1 MNSAEAL
8 AHRVT
13 SAANVSV
20 GTTIAMETIIPGW
33 PVFDPARVAPPKV
46 SLHGYNRVMFNL
58 WTLARNLL
66 ASVPREERDKVLPQ
80 DAGEVLAEEAWEV
93 VSAVE
98 KATAG
103 AVKGLV
109 YFPSYKGLEREYPKG
124 RIRKNTTDKQKA
136 SQAMLEGMC
145 EVAAKIL
152 ETNHKASFARYDV
165 QLRPEG
171 FGTTMILTHFP
182 SDLLSEHR
190 MGKVTLLESHTG
202 VVKPKNL
209 WYTKLFNG
217 KTMSNMPFNAMT
229 LQVFGDDHHFHP
241 WEPKI
246 KNAILEMAQKNR
258 WSWATTSSRIR
269 LDVRSYPDALFAKAL
284 IDLL

>member
-1 MNSAEAL
+1 MTGSEAL
-8 AHRVT
+8 AERVT

-20 GTTIAMETIIPGW
+20 GTTLAMETIIPGW

-46 SLHGYNRVMFNL
+46 TLHGYTRVMFNL
-58 WTLARNLL
+58 WTLARNLH
-66 ASVPREERDKVLPQ
+66 ASIPREGRDSVRPQ

-103 AVKGLV
+103 AVKGLI
-109 YFPSYKGLEREYPKG
+109 YYPSYDGLGREYPKG
-124 RIRKNTTDKQKA
+124 KLRQNTTDKQKA
-136 SQAMLEGMC
+136 SQALLKGMC
-145 EVAAKIL
+145 DVAAKIL
-152 ETNHKASFARYDV
+152 ETNHKANFARFNV
-165 QLRPEG
+165 RLQPEG
-171 FGTTMILTHFP
+171 MGQTMLFTHFP

-190 MGKVTLLESHTG
+190 LGKVALLESHTG

-229 LQVFGDDHHFHP
+229 LQVFGDEHHFHP
-241 WEPKI
+241 WEAKI

-258 WSWATTSSRIR
+258 WSWATTASRIR
-269 LDVRSYPDALFAKAL
+269 LDVRSHPDVMFAQAL
-284 IDLL
+284 IELL